1 MKKKGKAIVMVVVAA
16 LLVGLT
22 IGSSMADTKTYE
34 PVPGETWI
42 ASTFLSS
49 WGSTHSSKTIT
60 LGDALL
66 DEIGVHGW
74 LYSGGNPVAEGDV
87 TNYHADLAELELYS
101 PTGIYADYTEAVHTF
116 DADPWYWR
124 PRTSES
130 N

>member
-1 MKKKGKAIVMVVVAA
+1 MKKKGKAIGMVIVVA

-66 DEIGVHGW
+66 DEIGVEGW
-74 LYSGGNPVAEGDV
+74 LYHNGVEVDHDKE
-87 TNYHADLAELELYS
+87 TNYNANYAGVELWNFAGADFAE
-101 PTGIYADYTEAVHTF
+101 ADHTF
-116 DADPWYWR
+116 KAPPLWYWY
-124 PRTSES
+124 PSTSDS